1 MKKACEREKTAQ
13 LFKVQIPPGSL
24 GYRRLC
30 MQRNQRDAKGLLTD
44 LDSIPSQMTNIK
56 KWRGGPR
63 APAGSPASRE
73 TNSSLTFYKTPKA
86 AGEDGLSPNGD
97 EQEADGH
104 VWTGPGL

>member
-1 MKKACEREKTAQ
+1 
-13 LFKVQIPPGSL
+13 
-24 GYRRLC
+24 

-44 LDSIPSQMTNIK
+44 LDSIPSPVTNIK